1 MQSTFSG
8 IEIGK
13 RSLFAHNLGLS
24 TIGHNLSNASTE
36 GYSRQRIQL
45 EATDPIY
52 RPQLNRAE
60 LPGQIGQ
67 GVDVASIERIRDRL
81 LEGRIVSQANGE
93 GYWET
98 RDSYILMLEQIYNE
112 PEDTSVR
119 HLMDR
124 FWDGWQEL
132 SLHPDQMA
140 PRRALLQR
148 GHALAEG
155 LQLRYQSLDR
165 VRDMLDQDVRATV
178 KQINE
183 HIREIADLN
192 IEIVKVQAAGDKPN
206 DLLDRRDLLVER
218 LSGLVNITIDDRDPD
233 EFNVHTSGFHI
244 VQGGIARPFETM
256 PEPENEGYSRVVW
269 SYSREEAEFRGGKVF
284 SLLELRDVD
293 VRREIQKLDNLAVN
307 FTNLVNEV
315 HSAGYGLNESTGN
328 RFFVE
333 RPFVIN
339 ALGNYDRNGDGGFDS
354 TYLFRVT
361 GANALQAEAQIGI
374 AGTMTLAG
382 PDGRTTVEYFPTD
395 TVRDVLDRINNSSAE
410 VVARLDRNGQ
420 LSLKGTPASNTE
432 NPDFVLRYME
442 DSGQFLVGYAGI
454 LPGTGAENAYNW
466 DQANAAL
473 VFPTNQTTFEVAPI
487 MHPAG
492 WIAVNPDIA
501 EEPASIVASYGVG
514 DRPGRPGDG
523 RAALDIAALR
533 NQSVMVG
540 QIQTFD
546 DYFSETVAEIGLKG
560 EEAELALRT
569 QNAIMKDL
577 RDTRASISGVNI
589 DEELAQMI
597 KFQHGYNAAARFV
610 TQVDRMLDTIINRM
624 GV

>member
-1 MQSTFSG
+1 
-8 IEIGK
+8 
-13 RSLFAHNLGLS
+13 
-24 TIGHNLSNASTE
+24 
-36 GYSRQRIQL
+36 
-45 EATDPIY
+45 
-52 RPQLNRAE
+52 
-60 LPGQIGQ
+60 
-67 GVDVASIERIRDRL
+67 
-81 LEGRIVSQANGE
+81 
-93 GYWET
+93 
-98 RDSYILMLEQIYNE
+98 
-112 PEDTSVR
+112 
-119 HLMDR
+119 
-124 FWDGWQEL
+124 
-132 SLHPDQMA
+132 
-140 PRRALLQR
+140 
-148 GHALAEG
+148 
-155 LQLRYQSLDR
+155 
-165 VRDMLDQDVRATV
+165 
-178 KQINE
+178 
-183 HIREIADLN
+183 
-192 IEIVKVQAAGDKPN
+192 
-206 DLLDRRDLLVER
+206 
-218 LSGLVNITIDDRDPD
+218 
-233 EFNVHTSGFHI
+233 
-244 VQGGIARPFETM
+244 
-256 PEPENEGYSRVVW
+256 RVVW
-269 SYSREEAEFRGGKVF
+269 SYSGEEAEFRGGKVF
-284 SLLELRDVD
+284 SLLEIRDVD

-315 HSAGYGLNESTGN
+315 HTSGYGLNESTGN

-333 RPFVIN
+333 HPFVID

-361 GANALQAEAQIGI
+361 GANELQAEAQIGI

-382 PDGRTTVEYFPTD
+382 PNDRTTVEYFPTD

-410 VVARLDRNGQ
+410 VVARLDRNGH

-473 VFPTNQTTFEVAPI
+473 IFPSNETTFEVAPI
-487 MHPAG
+487 MHPSG

-533 NQSVMVG
+533 NQPVMVG